1 MAGCQECREGP
12 IDPLIGREPWR
23 QARLTDATG
32 PTGPTGVVHDMRS
45 ATGPFSAVVESNLCA
60 CSVPGIVAKATWG
73 FTAVGTNFIGNS
85 SGLTYLDG
93 VLTVATLAA
102 DDLSGGA
109 WIKAEVVPRLL
120 VPHDTVTRGP
130 LPFVLTSETAVQTP
144 EFSESSE
151 YVYAEHGMRFEVP
164 RGSFF
169 SGTDSLNYQ
178 TAAPFKVG
186 GVEYYSGPIRITA
199 GYGTT
204 TVHDVYSLSPA
215 IWVPSVRVPGQNV
228 TLALLPYDVEP
239 SEKTRISALAAVG
252 AGGAWE
258 GRSVFSF
265 PIQLPQEFVLGGG
278 QERSSTASLHS
289 GIKLDYDP
297 ARMDEQTLVNQQLL
311 RGPTIGVA
319 QRNVIE
325 DGRTDVVVPVNATG
339 PTGQALPVTESAV
352 YNGAFGFGDQDYL
365 SRAASAYTIPINN
378 RFFSRGFGNARF
390 GNRPDLHDFPQ
401 CHALNGPTWH
411 ERNIVRFGSHL
422 GVDGARHKLSVK
434 FDWSPPSTDD
444 YVSFFNRLWTVP
456 ATWSVTANVAFLLLG
471 GSELQLIPAVQGRNL
486 MPGLYAVG
494 ATEMTAVE
502 LSQIS
507 GINQTLGNVGGFTQT
522 IDTPATASV
531 DMEILPIVHA
541 YGNSDVIAIGP
552 PANAPPAYT
561 ELPTPGQDGMTLDGY
576 TMWLP
581 TVQPGWIPT
590 SIAGFWPLA
599 RPIAG
604 ARISVRLQAWFKIT
618 MTSVDLVPAWSGN
631 RVVYRRLA
639 TPEIF
644 LDLSDEQCNALSAGD
659 EISVSSV
666 ALQGTNS
673 RVDPY
678 KLQLSIYE
686 PD

>member
-265 PIQLPQEFVLGGG
+265 PIELPQQFVLGGG
-278 QERSSTASLHS
+278 QERSSTASSHS
-289 GIKLDYDP
+289 GISLDYDP

-339 PTGQALPVTESAV
+339 PTGQALPVTETAV
-352 YNGAFGFGDQDYL
+352 YHGAFGFGNQDYL
-365 SRAASAYTIPINN
+365 SRNANDYIEPSNN

-422 GVDGARHKLSVK
+422 GLDGARHRVRMVL
-434 FDWSPPSTDD
+434 DWQRPGQND
-444 YVSFFNRLWTVP
+444 YVSFTNEAYPFGFVQGE
-456 ATWSVTANVAFLLLG
+456 WSVTAAIAFALLG
-471 GSELQLIPAVQGRNL
+471 GAELDLLPAVQARNL
-486 MPGLYAVG
+486 MPGLYTAGPKELDPVTITEVSG
-494 ATEMTAVE
+494 TVRESALAGLTSATK
-502 LSQIS
+502 
-507 GINQTLGNVGGFTQT
+507 
-522 IDTPATASV
+522 SV

-541 YGNSDVIAIGP
+541 YGNSDVIAIDP

-581 TVQPGWIPT
+581 TAQPGWVP
-590 SIAGFWPLA
+590 SAFAGFWPLA
-599 RPIAG
+599 RPSAG

-666 ALQGTNS
+666 ALQSTNS